1 MECIMIQFQ
10 LPDMTC
16 GHCSKTVTNT
26 VQQVEPG
33 VQVDIDLE
41 RHVATIHSNGDR
53 AAFAK
58 ALTEAGYPPAN

>member
-1 MECIMIQFQ
+1 MIQFQ

-26 VQQVEPG
+26 AQQVEPG
-33 VQVDIDLE
+33 VKVDIDLE
-41 RHVATIHSNGDR
+41 KHVATIHSKCCPGS
-53 AAFAK
+53 FAK